1 MKKVMIAMLALAVV
15 FGFAACDNS
24 TSNSGTP
31 SQLDVSYIEATAK
44 SEIDYLVGETP
55 DPADFTFTGFDMT
68 GNVVVENMASSL
80 FAAQAPLAKNA
91 DEAVF
96 VYNGAVSVPAIKV
109 PVNVYEVE
117 KLTVDATA
125 ADVVKTYYTV
135 VATDGD
141 SSVNVALDKY
151 APYAKINKTGLVV
164 TATYNGTETKTVDAK
179 DYDATLGT
187 ITTKATDLSSFAALD
202 WATDQ
207 LSTDI
212 TGKDVVVKISMDN
225 TSAAAMYKVDFKENL
240 ISSIYVDVDEDYKF
254 YYDMDKTGLGTT
266 DKFKADKVTVLANMV
281 NGQAGAAV
289 VASKVNY
296 GISQSDVS
304 KTNIAEVSLDGVN
317 TDITVWASYL
327 GTDDVV
333 PNFKKTPVAAT
344 RAIPVIKDSIVGIE
358 ITEVGTEGFAL
369 DTDYSASGAVAPA
382 GFEVKYKMASDGT
395 GIANGDALELNEEK
409 DGYTITPSVFSKE
422 DYAAGVPVEVTVT
435 SGTYSDTAIA
445 NIAKS

>member
-1 MKKVMIAMLALAVV
+1 MKKVMIA
-15 FGFAACDNS
+15 
-24 TSNSGTP
+24 
-31 SQLDVSYIEATAK
+31 VSYIEATAK

-187 ITTKATDLSSFAALD
+187 ITAKATDLSSFAALD
-202 WATDQ
+202 WATNQ

-254 YYDMDKTGLGTT
+254 YYDMDKTGLVAT
-266 DKFKADKVTVLANMV
+266 DKLAADKVTVLANMV

-289 VASKVNY
+289 AGTVNY

-304 KTNIAEVSLDGVN
+304 KTDITTVSLDGVN

-358 ITEVGTEGFAL
+358 ITAVGTAGFAL
-369 DTDYSASGAVAPA
+369 DTDYSASGATAPA
-382 GFEVKYKMASDGT
+382 DFTVKYKLASDGT
-395 GIANGDALELNEEK
+395 ESASGAELELNAEK
-409 DGYTITPSVFSKE
+409 NGYTINPSVFSKE

-435 SGTYSDTAIA
+435 SGTYSDTATA

>member
-1 MKKVMIAMLALAVV
+1 
-15 FGFAACDNS
+15 
-24 TSNSGTP
+24 
-31 SQLDVSYIEATAK
+31 
-44 SEIDYLVGETP
+44 
-55 DPADFTFTGFDMT
+55 MT

-141 SSVNVALDKY
+141 ASVNVALDKY

-179 DYDATLGT
+179 DYDATLGI
-187 ITTKATDLSSFAALD
+187 ITENATNLTSFAALD

-207 LSTDI
+207 LSMDI

-225 TSAAAMYKVDFKENL
+225 TSAAAMYKVEFKDNL

-254 YYDMDKTGLGTT
+254 YYDMDKTGLGTA

-289 VASKVNY
+289 VAGKVNY

-304 KTNIAEVSLDGVN
+304 KTNIADVSLDGVN

-358 ITEVGTEGFAL
+358 ITAVGTTGFAL
-369 DTDYSASGAVAPA
+369 DTDYSASGAKAPT

-395 GIANGDALELNEEK
+395 GTAEGDALGLNAEK

>member
-135 VATDGD
+135 VATDVD

-187 ITTKATDLSSFAALD
+187 ITAKATDLSSFAALD
-202 WATDQ
+202 WATNQ

-254 YYDMDKTGLGTT
+254 YYDMDKTGLVAT
-266 DKFKADKVTVLANMV
+266 DKLAADKVTVLANMV

-289 VASKVNY
+289 AGTVNY

-304 KTNIAEVSLDGVN
+304 KTDITTVSLDGVN

-358 ITEVGTEGFAL
+358 ITAVGTAGFAL
-369 DTDYSASGAVAPA
+369 DTDYSASGATAPA
-382 GFEVKYKMASDGT
+382 DFTVKYKLASDGT
-395 GIANGDALELNEEK
+395 ESASGAELELNAEK
-409 DGYTITPSVFSKE
+409 NGYTINPSVFSKE

-435 SGTYSDTAIA
+435 SGTYSDTATA

>member
-141 SSVNVALDKY
+141 SSANVDLDKY

-187 ITTKATDLSSFAALD
+187 ITENTTDLTSFKKLN
-202 WATDQ
+202 WATNQ

-212 TGKDVVVKISMDN
+212 DNKDVVVKISMDN
-225 TSAAAMYKVDFKENL
+225 TSAAAMYKVEFKDNL

-254 YYDMDKTGLGTT
+254 YYDMDKTGLVAT
-266 DKFKADKVTVLANMV
+266 KNKLAADKVTVLANMV

-289 VASKVNY
+289 TGTVNY

-304 KTNIAEVSLDGVN
+304 KTNIADVSLDGVN

-358 ITEVGTEGFAL
+358 ITGVGTEGFAL
-369 DTDYSASGAVAPA
+369 DTDYSASGAAAPPP
-382 GFEVKYKMASDGT
+382 GRGRT
-395 GIANGDALELNEEK
+395 GR
-409 DGYTITPSVFSKE
+409 
-422 DYAAGVPVEVTVT
+422 
-435 SGTYSDTAIA
+435 
-445 NIAKS
+445 